1 VYAWYGLYA
10 AAMTLTMAAV
20 TGVAGQLFWNQSPFW
35 ADRAQGVLPIA
46 LSGINILFLRH
57 LCSLAA
63 RYPKVDRLALGTGVL
78 VLLMSAAY
86 PWVEGWASNAM
97 VSFSLL
103 ASLVLTF
110 VLAGLAWRRGDPVVA
125 GAAGLRASGPDD
137 RGGGGAPVWVDHREL
152 AHVRRQ
158 CGGLG
163 AGRAASAGGAP
174 CAFA

>member
-1 VYAWYGLYA
+1 
-10 AAMTLTMAAV
+10 MTLTMAAV

-97 VSFSLL
+97 VFLQS
-103 ASLVLTF
+103 
-110 VLAGLAWRRGDPVVA
+110 AGQPGSDVRSGRSGVAPRRSRGWL
-125 GAAGLRASGPDD
+125 GAAGLRALWP
-137 RGGGGAPVWVDHREL
+137 
-152 AHVRRQ
+152 
-158 CGGLG
+158 
-163 AGRAASAGGAP
+163 
-174 CAFA
+174 